1 MRNFLILAI
10 IALSFGC
17 TERPRPSDDIDH
29 ENGMV
34 KIFST
39 KDLKLAQQRADIL
52 CGKKS
57 YYLSALHESNIFL
70 LRKNPSDVY
79 FFDYMPFQ
87 CDVIS
92 AANAGNAEAK
102 HLHEK
107 ELTDAYRRLEE
118 AKRNQYEVHKNYARK
133 NGFDSYS
140 IVNPD
145 GTIEA
150 HTIDSQ
156 GNACHSSVSALGGET
171 VCD

>member
-10 IALSFGC
+10 ITFLFGC

-57 YYLSALHESNIFL
+57 YYLNALHESNMFL

-79 FFDYMPFQ
+79 SFDYTPFQ
-87 CDVIS
+87 CDLME

-102 HLHEK
+102 YLHEK
-107 ELTDAYRRLEE
+107 DLTDAYRRLED
-118 AKRNQYEVHKNYARK
+118 AKRNQYEVHKDYARK

-150 HTIDSQ
+150 HTIDAH
-156 GNACHSSVSALGGET
+156 GNACHSSVSLLGGET